1 MNWSSLQSETSAVT
15 SRGTLFCLPEARKCR
30 GTPRLTARGDIF
42 YRVLPSG
49 SEGSSKPEVPQ
60 LTPWNDI
67 KRGERS
73 EGPHCQKHL
82 KVNGEGI
89 DDKSFGS

>member
-15 SRGTLFCLPEARKCR
+15 SRGTLFCLPEARKR
-30 GTPRLTARGDIF
+30 RRTPRLTPRGDKKRDVRGDIF

-49 SEGSSKPEVPQ
+49 SEGSSKPEVPR
-60 LTPWNDI
+60 LTPWNDL

-73 EGPHCQKHL
+73 EGSHCQKHP
-82 KVNGEGI
+82 K
-89 DDKSFGS
+89 

>member
-1 MNWSSLQSETSAVT
+1 V
-15 SRGTLFCLPEARKCR
+15 
-30 GTPRLTARGDIF
+30 PRDPSPDGSGRQKKEARGDIF

-49 SEGSSKPEVPQ
+49 SEGSSKPEVPR

-82 KVNGEGI
+82 KVNEGI

>member
-15 SRGTLFCLPEARKCR
+15 SRGMFFCLPEARKCR

-49 SEGSSKPEVPQ
+49 SEGSSKPEVPR

-73 EGPHCQKHL
+73 EGSHCQKHL
-82 KVNGEGI
+82 KVNGRI